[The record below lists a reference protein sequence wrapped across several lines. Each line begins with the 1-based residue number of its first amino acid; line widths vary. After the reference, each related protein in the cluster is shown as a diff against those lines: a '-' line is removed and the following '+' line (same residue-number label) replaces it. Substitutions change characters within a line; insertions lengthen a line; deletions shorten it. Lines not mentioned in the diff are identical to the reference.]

1 MRKGDNILGPTQWL
15 SPWLS
20 PVKEAATLQS
30 EYQQKQL
37 KYTLE
42 VICWL
47 LSLTTQESED
57 SLSHQN
63 QIIGILGNENR
74 RVETQLAL
82 CHSFMLEVREFFCH
96 KLPRYIMVQQHL
108 PPNLIVSSKM
118 VDPNSLSPSNIRQI
132 DMDFFLPK

>member
-1 MRKGDNILGPTQWL
+1 MRNGDNILGPTQWL

-63 QIIGILGNENR
+63 QIIGFLGNENR
-74 RVETQLAL
+74 RVETLSLLFVTRL
-82 CHSFMLEVREFFCH
+82 CLKFWNYSAINYLGISWF
-96 KLPRYIMVQQHL
+96 
-108 PPNLIVSSKM
+108 
-118 VDPNSLSPSNIRQI
+118 NSISP
-132 DMDFFLPK
+132 LT